1 LNSPQQA
8 TAPGA
13 RWPDPVLSL
22 SDVAAIEAAAVRIE
36 TPCGD
41 GTLAWRVWGDPA
53 DAPVVLLHG
62 GSGSWT
68 HWVRTIGPLLRARR
82 RVCVPDMPGF
92 GESAAPPDGGDA
104 DVIPGWLERGL
115 PRVLGDGPHDVVG
128 FSFGALVATLWAER
142 APERFASLVLVG
154 APALSAEPM
163 GRIDLR
169 PWRDE
174 PLGPGR
180 DALHRHNLRALM
192 FADDAS
198 VDGLAVALHG
208 ANVVRDRMLNRRL
221 MLTDAVWR
229 ILPTLRCP
237 VSGIWGAQDVLYRD
251 RPAIVEDALSR
262 APGFRSLAWVPGAGH
277 WVQFEAARAFD
288 AALSAALGGA

>member
-1 LNSPQQA
+1 
-8 TAPGA
+8 
-13 RWPDPVLSL
+13 VLHL
-22 SDVAAIEAAAVRIE
+22 SQVAAIDAAAVRIE

-41 GTLAWRVWGDPA
+41 GTLVWRVWGDPA

-82 RVCVPDMPGF
+82 RVCVPDLPGF

-104 DVIPGWLERGL
+104 DVIPGWLERGIG
-115 PRVLGDGPHDVVG
+115 RVLGDGPQDIVG
-128 FSFGALVATLWAER
+128 FSFGALTATLWA
-142 APERFASLVLVG
+142 AQCPARFARLVLIG

-163 GRIDLR
+163 ARLDLR

-174 PLGPGR
+174 PPGPGR

-192 FADDAS
+192 LADDAS
-198 VDGLAVALHG
+198 VDALAVALHG

-221 MLTDAVWR
+221 MLTDIVWR
-229 ILPTLRCP
+229 LLPTLRCP
-237 VSGIWGAQDVLYRD
+237 VNGIWGADDILYRD
-251 RPAIVEDALSR
+251 RPSIVSGALSR
-262 APGFRSLAWVPGAGH
+262 APGFCGLAWVPGAGH
-277 WVQFEAARAFD
+277 WAQFEAARAFD
-288 AALSAALGGA
+288 AALAAALGEA